1 MNDVPLIP
9 RRILF
14 GNPEKASPRLSPDGK
29 LLAYL
34 APDDGVLNVWVRT
47 LGSSD
52 GRVVTNDRLRG
63 IRSYFWQPDS
73 KHILYVQDVGGNE
86 NFHLYQTD
94 VATRETKNLTPFEGA
109 RAQIVAV
116 DPAFPDKML
125 VSLNQR
131 NPELFDVYRLH
142 FDTGEMEL
150 DTENPGDVGGWTA
163 DNALQVRAAEA
174 MLPGGWQEIRI
185 RPDAQ
190 SPWRSFQRWGPED
203 ATGGVAGF
211 SPDNRSLWLI
221 SSVDANTTRLLD
233 VDLTSGDSRIIA
245 EDSHYDVGGTME
257 HPRTHELQA
266 VSFVRAKTEWQ
277 IVDESIGPDFEALA
291 RVHDSEFSVVSRD
304 LNDRVWIVAYV
315 SDDVSPAHYVYRRDT
330 KTAEFL
336 FAAYPELA
344 GYTLAAMQPV
354 ELKARDGLMLQGYL
368 TMPVGVSKKAPMVLL
383 VHGGPWVRDMWG
395 YHPLV
400 QMLANRGYGVL
411 QINYRGS
418 TGYGKA
424 HLNAGD
430 REWGAKMHDDL
441 LDTKKWAIDN
451 GYADPGRFCIMGGS
465 YGGYAVLAA
474 LAFTPSE
481 FSCGVDIV
489 GPSNLLTLLRTIPP
503 YWAPMKAMFDKRV
516 GNIDTEEEFL
526 KARSPLFQSEQIS
539 VPLLIGQ
546 GANDPRVKKA
556 ESDQIV
562 HAMRA
567 NGKPVEY
574 IVFADE
580 GHGFARPENSMR
592 FWAATE
598 DFLAKYM
605 GGRAEPPSAEEDWQP
620 FME

>member
-1 MNDVPLIP
+1 M
-9 RRILF
+9 
-14 GNPEKASPRLSPDGK
+14 
-29 LLAYL
+29 LAYL
-34 APDDGVLNVWVRT
+34 APDEEVLNVWVRT
-47 LGSSD
+47 LGEND
-52 GRVVTNDRLRG
+52 DRVVTSDRLRG

-86 NFHLYQTD
+86 DFHLYQTD
-94 VATRETKNLTPFEGA
+94 VATRETKDLTPFEGV

-116 DPAFPDKML
+116 DPLRTDQML
-125 VSLNQR
+125 VSLNKR
-131 NPELFDVYRLH
+131 NAELFDVYRFH
-142 FDTGEMEL
+142 FAASEMEL

-163 DNALQVRAAEA
+163 DNNLEVRAAEA

-185 RPDAQ
+185 RQDVQ
-190 SPWRSFQRWGPED
+190 SPWRPFQRWGPED

-211 SPDNRSLWLI
+211 SPDNRCLWLI
-221 SSVDANTTRLLD
+221 SSVDANTSRLLE
-233 VDLTSGDSRIIA
+233 VDTATGDARVIA
-245 EDSHYDVGGTME
+245 EDPQYDVGGAME

-266 VSFVRAKTEWQ
+266 VSFVRARAEWQ
-277 IVDESIGPDFEALA
+277 ILDESIRGDFAMLA
-291 RVHDSEFSVVSRD
+291 RVHDSEFQVVSRD
-304 LNDRVWIVAYV
+304 LDDRVWIAAYI
-315 SDDVSPAHYVYRRDT
+315 SDDVSPAYYVYKRET
-330 KTAEFL
+330 QTVEFL
-336 FAAYPELA
+336 FAQYPELA
-344 GYTLAAMQPV
+344 NYMLAKMEPIAV
-354 ELKARDGLMLQGYL
+354 TARDGLVLHGYL
-368 TMPVGVSKKAPMVLL
+368 TMPVGVTAKAPMVLL
-383 VHGGPWVRDMWG
+383 VHGGPWVRDTWG
-395 YHPLV
+395 YNPLV

-441 LDTKKWAIDN
+441 RDVKKWAVER
-451 GYADPGRFCIMGGS
+451 GYADPNRFCIMGGS

-474 LAFTPSE
+474 LAFTPDE

-503 YWAPMKAMFDKRV
+503 YWAPMRAMFDKRV
-516 GNIDTEEEFL
+516 GNVDTEEDFL
-526 KARSPLFQSEQIS
+526 RSRSPLFQAERIRA
-539 VPLLIGQ
+539 PLLIGQ
-546 GANDPRVKKA
+546 GANDPRVKKQ

-562 HAMRA
+562 GAMRDKA
-567 NGKPVEY
+567 RSVEY
-574 IVFADE
+574 IVFPDE

-605 GGRAEPPSAEEDWQP
+605 GGRAEPPSAEEDWSG